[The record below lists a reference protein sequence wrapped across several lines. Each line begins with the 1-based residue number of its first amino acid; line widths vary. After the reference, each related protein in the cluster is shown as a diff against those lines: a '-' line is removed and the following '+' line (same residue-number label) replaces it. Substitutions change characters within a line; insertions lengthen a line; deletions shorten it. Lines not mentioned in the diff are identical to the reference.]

1 MNLLKLLPPLFK
13 ALGNHLAVLHHRF
26 ERAEQMP
33 PLPALKED
41 RLLGEGSS
49 EDLIV
54 IDPAKVRSIEVTV
67 GNLKLSAVSW
77 SSSFYLRPRDLF
89 MGGHSSQE
97 FTPALELY
105 QH

>member
-1 MNLLKLLPPLFK
+1 
-13 ALGNHLAVLHHRF
+13 
-26 ERAEQMP
+26 MP

-41 RLLGEGSS
+41 RLPGEGSS

-77 SSSFYLRPRDLF
+77 SSAFYLRSRDLF

>member
-1 MNLLKLLPPLFK
+1 MNLLKLLPPLLK

-41 RLLGEGSS
+41 RLPGEGSS